1 MSKYKT
7 EEQKNAFTAG
17 VLVMLIINIGFN
29 LFRIEG
35 WGPYVGLPIIIFG
48 ILYGRHY
55 TKDKPKNKED
65 E

>member
-1 MSKYKT
+1 MSRYKT

-17 VLVMLIINIGFN
+17 LLLMFIMNIGFN

-35 WGPYVGLPIIIFG
+35 WGPYVGLPIIILS

-55 TKDKPKNKED
+55 TKDKPKQR
-65 E
+65 